1 MLSTVSRAFEV
12 LSLFTPDESQWG
24 ATGVARRLALSK
36 SSAHDLLRSLWELG
50 MLERQP
56 GGQYHLGLGLL
67 ALSQQVASV
76 QPWLGAARRE
86 MAALAHQT
94 GEVIHLSVLH
104 HGALLHLEDAHP
116 PGGDPEH
123 LGVPLPGLASAQVP
137 PQCSAMGKALLSA
150 LPWSQ
155 VQALMERQ
163 GLGSLTV
170 NSINTADEL
179 QTELQRVRE
188 RGYAYDVEE
197 AFPGV
202 CCIAVPVRG
211 AGGQVRAAMS
221 MSVPSPRFARL
232 KQERRAQLL
241 EAGERLERALNAEEP
256 VLIAQ

>member
-24 ATGVARRLALSK
+24 ATGVARRLDLSK

-94 GEVIHLSVLH
+94 GEIIHLSVLH
-104 HGALLHLEDAHP
+104 HGSLLHLEDAHP
-116 PGGDPEH
+116 PGGGEH
-123 LGVPLPGLASAQVP
+123 LGVPPPGLASAQVP

-150 LPWSQ
+150 LPWPQ
-155 VQALMERQ
+155 VLELIQRQ

-211 AGGQVRAAMS
+211 AGGQVKAAMS
-221 MSVPSPRFARL
+221 MSVPSPRFAQL

-241 EAGERLERALNAEEP
+241 EAGYHLERVLNAEEA
-256 VLIAQ
+256 LLMAQ